1 MRRFDVQSPARGA
14 ERERLARARRSQNRR
29 EKGRLDLRDHAKL
42 SQWLHDL
49 AGVQDIRPVGQSP
62 RKIGSAWTGAG
73 GAGGASTRRRGRLRR
88 RPGRQRNDGWL
99 VACRHLAEQADL
111 RIRGWLGQSI
121 LLNALGNATPKRRLI

>member
-1 MRRFDVQSPARGA
+1 MFNRLREAPQ
-14 ERERLARARRSQNRR
+14 RERLARARRSQNRR

-42 SQWLHDL
+42 SQRLHDL
-49 AGVQDIRPVGQSP
+49 AGVQDVRPVG
-62 RKIGSAWTGAG
+62 RIAKEDWLGMDGGGGSRRREGH
-73 GAGGASTRRRGRLRR
+73 RRRGRLRR

-121 LLNALGNATPKRRLI
+121 LLNALGNASPSGA